1 MRPIALAKRL
11 ESGPTLK
18 FVAADDTNP
27 NVESTEKSPN
37 TSYGYVWAAMPLAPD
52 EEAWTADKFN
62 NPDSTIG
69 IKSAGTFA

>member
-1 MRPIALAKRL
+1 
-11 ESGPTLK
+11 
-18 FVAADDTNP
+18 
-27 NVESTEKSPN
+27 
-37 TSYGYVWAAMPLAPD
+37 MPLAPD